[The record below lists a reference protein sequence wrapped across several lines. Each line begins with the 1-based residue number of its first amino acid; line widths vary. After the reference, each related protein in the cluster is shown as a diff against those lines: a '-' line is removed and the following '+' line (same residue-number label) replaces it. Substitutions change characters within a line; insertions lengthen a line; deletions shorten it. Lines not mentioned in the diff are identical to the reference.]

1 MSALN
6 RRRYSAGKLFFLQG
20 YVPCFLCL
28 NNSNVMH
35 HLFIQLNHEIPVS
48 IRKIDRS
55 TTTSWYHQD
64 QDLTKKKKQQQQ
76 LFNHVR
82 ISKKQQPCKG
92 IGGLN

>member
-1 MSALN
+1 M
-6 RRRYSAGKLFFLQG
+6 K
-20 YVPCFLCL
+20 
-28 NNSNVMH
+28 
-35 HLFIQLNHEIPVS
+35 IPVS

-64 QDLTKKKKQQQQ
+64 QDLTKKKQQQQQ

-82 ISKKQQPCKG
+82 ISKKQQPCKA

>member
-1 MSALN
+1 M
-6 RRRYSAGKLFFLQG
+6 K
-20 YVPCFLCL
+20 
-28 NNSNVMH
+28 
-35 HLFIQLNHEIPVS
+35 IPVS

-82 ISKKQQPCKG
+82 ISKKQQPSKG